1 MLLPQ
6 RRLLPGKKKKQLIIN
21 HIKPS
26 EKHSHSWHCFSG
38 QQLPS
43 FTLIKP
49 TDTLSQEHSA
59 RPLLREGSMKCKQLL
74 PAPCLCK
81 MRCLSCSCHPVKGCP
96 RPQINSSNSHLHPA
110 PSMAHNSSG
119 VCSTTKGTE
128 QRDCW
133 LPECWARLW
142 IPAYWLSS
150 QKHLIAASYLPVP
163 HKLAF

>member
-1 MLLPQ
+1 MKQCMLSYKTDFFYNARGNASPTKEVTT
-6 RRLLPGKKKKQLIIN
+6 RKKKNQLIIN

-96 RPQINSSNSHLHPA
+96 RPQINSSNSHLHHA
-110 PSMAHNSSG
+110 LSVAHNSSG
-119 VCSTTKGTE
+119 ICSTTKGTE

-133 LPECWARLW
+133 LPEC
-142 IPAYWLSS
+142 
-150 QKHLIAASYLPVP
+150 
-163 HKLAF
+163 